1 MAQNL
6 RLDIDQVAEIFYIV
20 LESFASYSLE
30 AEYLTNGPRRE
41 EEKGRQKHIEGES
54 RWGHIR
60 DATGLFCGQ
69 LAYWAQWIAIKTK
82 SF

>member
-54 RWGHIR
+54 R
-60 DATGLFCGQ
+60 
-69 LAYWAQWIAIKTK
+69 
-82 SF
+82 

>member
-41 EEKGRQKHIEGES
+41 EENRNTSKEKADEATSEMPQASSAVNSPIEHNE
-54 RWGHIR
+54 
-60 DATGLFCGQ
+60 L
-69 LAYWAQWIAIKTK
+69 L
-82 SF
+82 